1 MFFLSLLLRPQIFEA
16 IQPGYTTTE
25 SKQCAWVGALPD
37 AADPEADKKPRLLRT
52 EKGVLFSENF
62 VGASLS

>member
-1 MFFLSLLLRPQIFEA
+1 M
-16 IQPGYTTTE
+16 IQPGYTTLE
-25 SKQCAWVGALPD
+25 SKECAWVGALPD
-37 AADPEADKKPRLLRT
+37 AVDPEADKKPRLLRT